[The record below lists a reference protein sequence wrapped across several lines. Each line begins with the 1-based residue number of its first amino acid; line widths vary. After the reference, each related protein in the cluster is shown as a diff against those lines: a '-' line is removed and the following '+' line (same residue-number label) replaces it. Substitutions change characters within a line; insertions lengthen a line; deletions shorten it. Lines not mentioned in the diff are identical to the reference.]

1 MIAAAPKATAASRQ
15 AAGSQAVLLLHGWL
29 GNPRHCGEL
38 AQVLEADGHRVLPVF
53 RHYDSWPCG
62 VTLPDLAVEL
72 EAAFRGACRELD
84 RPVTIVAHSMGG
96 LLARQWMRQ
105 FYLEAGR
112 RPPVRRLIECASP
125 RHGVPSREWASF
137 LLRHRLFPG
146 AGLGEQLQG
155 PNPFLWELNHAELE
169 HVTRLPETIAVASVT
184 RRRTPLSWLA
194 GGPESDAVVPAVA
207 SNPNAIF
214 CRPGAKP
221 RRLAPRPFAVFNG
234 WKHNGRKGVLMHIRA
249 NQPLDALTM
258 HVCNAV
264 ARPIED
270 LPPPRDAAP
279 ALRRAY
285 LIVKHAPGE
294 EWRLEDRC
302 RETCRAGV
310 SASCRAGS
318 LRPDAARAH
327 AFRAAQRRAACAR
340 RGVGHGRGSE
350 GRRGGV
356 RRPVRVALSAA

>member
-1 MIAAAPKATAASRQ
+1 MGMIAAATLAAPARRQ
-15 AAGSQAVLLLHGWL
+15 ATGSQTVLLLHGWL
-29 GNPRHCGEL
+29 GNPRHCGEI

-62 VTLPDLAVEL
+62 LRLADLAEQL
-72 EAAFRGACRELD
+72 ETAFRSHCREPD

-105 FYLEAGR
+105 FYLDAGR

-125 RHGVPSREWASF
+125 RHGVPSQPWAAF

-169 HVTRLPETIAVASVT
+169 HVTRLPETVAIASVT
-184 RRRTPLSWLA
+184 RRRTPVSWLA

-207 SNPNAIF
+207 SSPNAVF

-221 RRLAPRPFAVFNG
+221 RRLAPRPFAVFSG
-234 WKHNGRKGVLMHIRA
+234 WKHNGRKGVLMHIRSG
-249 NQPLDALTM
+249 QPLDALAM

-264 ARPIED
+264 ARPLED

-279 ALRRAY
+279 PLRRAY
-285 LIVKHAPGE
+285 LVVKHPAEQKPVLELEAETTVAPRSTHPAGLALFDLMLPEPRRFALRCGE
-294 EWRLEDRC
+294 RSISDE
-302 RETCRAGV
+302 
-310 SASCRAGS
+310 S
-318 LRPDAARAH
+318 LGLA
-327 AFRAAQRRAACAR
+327 
-340 RGVGHGRGSE
+340 E
-350 GRRGGV
+350 GLKGGA
-356 RRPVRVALSAA
+356 VAYVDLFE